1 MDCDGL
7 ISGGLCVD
15 RLASAALTVVHASAV
30 LPALCVISL
39 VGCSGPQAAGAPPS
53 KMSIAAGPP
62 GGVNHKV
69 ASAISQTVMASA
81 PTVTMEVQAT
91 TGVDESLATLQRGRA
106 QLALMDSETAY
117 VGYRT
122 SARKLGAADLKTIAV
137 MFPTVV
143 HLFVR
148 RDLNVSTVAQ
158 FRGLRL
164 AVGDKDGY
172 GDLATRLILSA
183 YGLDYTAVR
192 PLYGPYLRSAADF
205 AAGNADGAV
214 FYTPFQNPA
223 LLDVVTG
230 HQLVLVPIDRKKIA
244 AVQSGAE
251 RDHFLKTVV
260 IPANTY
266 AGQSTD
272 VVTIGEDVLLMC
284 RADLGEDL
292 VYRITRAV
300 FEGLS
305 AVRASHPAAGH
316 VSIARGP
323 TAAVPLHAGATRF
336 YRERELLQ

>member
-1 MDCDGL
+1 MVMVGSTPRCASIGL
-7 ISGGLCVD
+7 G
-15 RLASAALTVVHASAV
+15 RTPLTVVRRIAV
-30 LPALCVISL
+30 LPLLCVMF
-39 VGCSGPQAAGAPPS
+39 VTGCAGPQAAGAPPS

-62 GGVNHKV
+62 GGVNHTV
-69 ASAISQTVMASA
+69 ASAISQTITASA
-81 PTVTMEVQAT
+81 PTITMEVQAT
-91 TGVDESLATLQRGRA
+91 TGVDDSLATLQRGGA

-122 SARKLGAADLKTIAV
+122 SARTLGAADLKTIAV

-148 RDLNVSTVAQ
+148 SDLHVSTVAQ

-164 AVGDKDGY
+164 AVGDKEGY

-183 YGLDYTAVR
+183 YGLDYMAVR
-192 PLYGPYLRSAADF
+192 PLYGPLRSAADF

-223 LLDVVTG
+223 LLDVVTS
-230 HQLVLVPIDRKKIA
+230 HQLVLVPIERKKIA

-260 IPANTY
+260 IPASTY

-272 VVTIGEDVLLMC
+272 VVTIGEDML
-284 RADLGEDL
+284 
-292 VYRITRAV
+292 
-300 FEGLS
+300 
-305 AVRASHPAAGH
+305 
-316 VSIARGP
+316 
-323 TAAVPLHAGATRF
+323 
-336 YRERELLQ
+336 

>member
-1 MDCDGL
+1 MAGSNLGCASIGL
-7 ISGGLCVD
+7 V
-15 RLASAALTVVHASAV
+15 SAPLSVVRPIAVRAV
-30 LPALCVISL
+30 LSPIFIT
-39 VGCSGPQAAGAPPS
+39 GCSEPQASGAPGS

-62 GGVNHKV
+62 AGVTHKV
-69 ASAISQTVMASA
+69 ASAISQAVMASG

-91 TGVDESLATLQRGRA
+91 TGVDDSLAALQHGSA

-192 PLYGPYLRSAADF
+192 PIYGPYLRSAADF
-205 AAGNADGAV
+205 ATSKADGAV
-214 FYTPFQNPA
+214 FYTPFQHPA

-230 HQLVLVPIDRKKIA
+230 HQLSLVPIERKKIA

-272 VVTIGEDVLLMC
+272 VVTIGEDMLLMC
-284 RADLGEDL
+284 RADLAEDL
-292 VYRITRAV
+292 VYRITRAM

-305 AVRASHPAAGH
+305 AVRSSHPAARH
-316 VSIARGP
+316 VSIAQGP
-323 TAAVPLHAGATRF
+323 TAAVPMHAGATRF

>member
-1 MDCDGL
+1 MFM
-7 ISGGLCVD
+7 
-15 RLASAALTVVHASAV
+15 T
-30 LPALCVISL
+30 
-39 VGCSGPQAAGAPPS
+39 GCSGSQAAAAPPS

-62 GGVNHKV
+62 GGVSHKV
-69 ASAISQTVMASA
+69 AAAISQTVTASA
-81 PTVTMEVQAT
+81 TTVNMEVQAT
-91 TGVDESLATLQRGRA
+91 TGVDDSLATLQRGGA

-117 VGYRT
+117 VAYRT

-183 YGLDYTAVR
+183 YGLDYTTVR
-192 PLYGPYLRSAADF
+192 PLYGPLRSAADF
-205 AAGNADGAV
+205 AAANADGAV

-223 LLDVVTG
+223 LLDVVTR
-230 HQLVLVPIDRKKIA
+230 HQLVLVPIERKKIA

-272 VVTIGEDVLLMC
+272 VVTIGEDMLLMC

-305 AVRASHPAAGH
+305 AVRASHPAARH
-316 VSIARGP
+316 VSIAQGP